1 MSSPTQCSLR
11 LQINEPS
18 RPEGRTM
25 QKTRATGASVLIA
38 LGSLLAG
45 LILLASPAGADP
57 SSQTSGGS
65 EAINGSVSS
74 GTCLAVNGSVCS
86 GSGVAA
92 NGSTSS
98 GDAVA
103 VNGST
108 GSGCATAINGSTAS
122 GGECAAA
129 PMPLTPPHEQAR
141 PARPGAKVNSE
152 ATVAKPTAAKALAFT
167 GSTTGPLAA
176 AAAAALALGLVMVT
190 LTSERR
196 RTAHSS

>member
-129 PMPLTPPHEQAR
+129 PMPLTPPDEQAR
-141 PARPGAKVNSE
+141 PARPGAKVSGE

-176 AAAAALALGLVMVT
+176 AAAAALVLGLVMVT

>member
-1 MSSPTQCSLR
+1 
-11 LQINEPS
+11 
-18 RPEGRTM
+18 
-25 QKTRATGASVLIA
+25 VLIA

-129 PMPLTPPHEQAR
+129 PMPLTPPDEQAR
-141 PARPGAKVNSE
+141 PARPGAKVSGE

-176 AAAAALALGLVMVT
+176 AAAAALVLGLVMVT